1 MTSNGRVG
9 AGLVL
14 ALALASPASGNEP
27 TVEVV
32 VCSSHHHVLRH
43 WLRVA
48 EQGGLPR
55 SGVTV
60 VHLDGHPDLGVPG
73 NPVAG
78 QWPERAE
85 QLVGAVDIASFQ
97 LAAVRVGLVD
107 RIVWLR
113 PAFAHQ
119 LADGERR
126 FRLGVLAS
134 GELRVDDPSDYYVL
148 DQGWAPRSEL
158 REPTDVSLRVIPVEA
173 ATEGGPLA
181 EGPTILDID
190 LDAFATRNPSADY
203 LRESGLTDDQLA
215 ALRRIFAPDN
225 LDLAADPEL
234 RIRQLDGMLAA
245 VEQLA
250 SGPWTAWPGGLFTLF
265 RSGIAPLELY
275 ELYSI
280 LASLS
285 GETAT
290 TALLEHGRQLVGVP
304 EHREVSPADI
314 AAQAEVLRALLS
326 SGSVRP
332 SLVTIARSVDD
343 GFTPQAP
350 WPRIEWAVLRVL
362 AESLPHA
369 RLRFDHGLGPAP
381 QPEPRPTPHGG
392 SG

>member
-1 MTSNGRVG
+1 MTAKRRLG

-14 ALALASPASGNEP
+14 VLALASPATGSEP
-27 TVEVV
+27 SVEVV

-60 VHLDGHPDLGVPG
+60 VHLDGHPDLGVPR

-78 QWPERAE
+78 VWPERAE
-85 QLVGAVDIASFQ
+85 QLVAAVDIATFQ

-107 RIVWLR
+107 RVVWLR

-119 LADGERR
+119 LADGDRR
-126 FRLGVLAS
+126 LRLGVLAS

-148 DQGWAPRSEL
+148 DRGWAPRSEL
-158 REPTDVSLRVIPVEA
+158 REPTDVSLRVVPVVA
-173 ATEGGPLA
+173 AAEGGPLA

-190 LDAFATRNPSADY
+190 LDAFATRSPAADH
-203 LRESGLTDDQLA
+203 LREGGLNDDQLA
-215 ALRRIFAPDN
+215 SLRRIFAPGN
-225 LDLAADPEL
+225 LDLAPEPEL
-234 RIRQLDGMLAA
+234 RIRQVDGLLAA
-245 VEQLA
+245 VELMA
-250 SGPWTAWPGGLFTLF
+250 TGPWTAWPGALFTLW
-265 RSGIAPLELY
+265 RSGISPLELY
-275 ELYSI
+275 ELLSI
-280 LASLS
+280 LTSLP
-285 GETAT
+285 GETGA
-290 TALLEHGRQLVGVP
+290 ADLLEQGRQLVGVP
-304 EHREVSPADI
+304 EHREVSPAEI
-314 AAQAEVLRALLS
+314 AEKAEVLRALLS

-332 SLVTIARSVDD
+332 SLVTIARSLND
-343 GFTPQAP
+343 GFTPRAS

-381 QPEPRPTPHGG
+381 QPH
-392 SG
+392 

>member
-1 MTSNGRVG
+1 MTSNRRLG

-14 ALALASPASGNEP
+14 ALALASHAEASEP
-27 TVEVV
+27 SIEVV

-48 EQGGLPR
+48 EQGGLPL

-60 VHLDGHPDLGVPG
+60 VHLDGHPDLGVPR

-78 QWPERAE
+78 VWPERAE
-85 QLVGAVDIASFQ
+85 QLVAALDIATFQ

-119 LADGERR
+119 LADGDRR
-126 FRLGVLAS
+126 FRLGVVAS

-158 REPTDVSLRVIPVEA
+158 REPTDVSLRVVPVLTA
-173 ATEGGPLA
+173 LDSGPLA

-190 LDAFATRNPSADY
+190 LDAFATRNPAADL
-203 LRESGLTDDQLA
+203 LREGGLSDDQLA
-215 ALRRIFAPDN
+215 SLRRIFAPES
-225 LDLAADPEL
+225 LDLAPEPEL
-234 RIRQLDGMLAA
+234 RIRQVDGLLAS
-245 VEQLA
+245 VEQMA
-250 SGPWTAWPGGLFTLF
+250 TGPWTAWPGALFTLF
-265 RSGIAPLELY
+265 RSGISPLELY
-275 ELYSI
+275 ELQSI

-290 TALLEHGRQLVGVP
+290 TDLLEQGRQLVGIP
-304 EHREVSPADI
+304 EHREVSLADI
-314 AAQAEVLRALLS
+314 AAQAEILRALLA

-332 SLVTIARSVDD
+332 SLVTIARSVED
-343 GFTPQAP
+343 GFTPRAP

-369 RLRFDHGLGPAP
+369 RLRFDHGLSPAP
-381 QPEPRPTPHGG
+381 QPH
-392 SG
+392 